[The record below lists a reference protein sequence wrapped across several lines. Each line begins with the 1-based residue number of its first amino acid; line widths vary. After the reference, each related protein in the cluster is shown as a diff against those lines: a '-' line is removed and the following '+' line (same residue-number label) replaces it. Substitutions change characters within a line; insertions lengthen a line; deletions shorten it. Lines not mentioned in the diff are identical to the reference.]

1 MKILILLTLSLSAY
15 CQQCSFNIHEY
26 KEGVKAPL
34 LFDPAQNT
42 IKYPNKIGI
51 IEMYQD
57 EAIVLMCDEF
67 PKFDKLTSVTLYCV
81 NKTIFVDAIK
91 GNKYNIFEII
101 CKTWPKLLTQ
111 NMGTCMSN
119 FQLIEVFFQVGNT
132 RIPLYTSCYDPAT
145 CLVHYVIHTIKPIN
159 NQVQKIDDWDSSL
172 FACNVNLYT
181 KANQI
186 ATFERIFPDQN
197 LNYIDL
203 NNKYL
208 ARGRKPGLNYLF
220 ACQK

>member
-1 MKILILLTLSLSAY
+1 MKVLILLTLSLSAY
-15 CQQCSFNIHEY
+15 CQQCSFSIHDY

-34 LFDPAQNT
+34 LIDPAQNT

-81 NKTIFVDAIK
+81 DKTVFVDAIK
-91 GNKYNIFEII
+91 GNQYDIFEIT
-101 CKTWPKLLTQ
+101 CKTWPKFITQ
-111 NMGTCMSN
+111 NMVTCMGN

-132 RIPLYTSCYDPAT
+132 RIPLYTSCYDPDT

-159 NQVQKIDDWDSSL
+159 NQIKKSFTWNSTFSCGVD
-172 FACNVNLYT
+172 FYT
-181 KANQI
+181 KSKEKK
-186 ATFERIFPDQN
+186 TFERIFPDHNN

-203 NNKYL
+203 NNKFL
-208 ARGRKPGLNYLF
+208 AKGKKSGLNY
-220 ACQK
+220 